1 MAWAKLL
8 LTLTARALL
17 NPRLAVRLLR
27 VAWRFRIRGWWHRPP
42 CLPVPSMRYVRWR
55 LYTAYGNET
64 AAPPADDLI
73 AYAHWIARQP

>member
-1 MAWAKLL
+1 
-8 LTLTARALL
+8 
-17 NPRLAVRLLR
+17 
-27 VAWRFRIRGWWHRPP
+27 
-42 CLPVPSMRYVRWR
+42 MRYVRWR